1 MPDEDTTVRISREE
15 KRILDTA
22 RNAWE
27 DCNGQRISAG
37 EFVRVLAARYLAELG
52 KLPPPEKETSGLVA
66 AQEVKP
72 ANAQAVPPGPPVY
85 LVICWRC
92 GGKIAWRMDLGI
104 QGSCPYCG
112 ALIRLMI

>member
-15 KRILDTA
+15 KKILDAA

-27 DCNGQRISAG
+27 DCNGRRISAG
-37 EFVRVLAARYLAELG
+37 EFVRVLAARYLAEVG
-52 KLPPPEKETSGLVA
+52 KPPPKEGTNGLVA
-66 AQEVKP
+66 AQGVK
-72 ANAQAVPPGPPVY
+72 AAEAQAVPPGPPVY
-85 LVICWRC
+85 LVTCWRC

-112 ALIRLMI
+112 ALLRLMV